1 LVEFEWDEHNR
12 EHIWQRH
19 GVTADEA
26 EEVFE
31 DRHLYRYGSRAS
43 DERRTI
49 YVGRTFEGRLL
60 AVAVTVRDSSLRVVT
75 ARDANTWEVKR
86 YRRTEKR

>member
-1 LVEFEWDEHNR
+1 MVDFEWDEHNS

-19 GVTADEA
+19 RVTVDEA

-31 DRHLYRYGSRAS
+31 DRHLYRYGSGAS
-43 DERRTI
+43 DERRMV

-60 AVAVTVRDSSLRVVT
+60 AVAVTIRGSNLRVVT
-75 ARDANTWEVKR
+75 ARDANIWEARR
-86 YRRTEKR
+86 YRRTERR